1 MPAPAI
7 IPPITLDPSPR
18 RGTAPEPAGA
28 WIVSDRRKGRRFG
41 HSDLSNPSDVLC
53 DRAILRRPRRTRAN
67 AINFRNEI
75 VTLLRATYYVFREF
89 PSGQVRQ
96 ASPHKELH
104 LTRFPPGN
112 R

>member
-1 MPAPAI
+1 MPEAATL
-7 IPPITLDPSPR
+7 PPITDDPSTR
-18 RGTAPEPAGA
+18 RLGCRPASGA
-28 WIVSDRRKGRRFG
+28 WIESDRRNDRRCG
-41 HSDLSNPSDVLC
+41 HSDLSSPSDGLC